1 MQCFIMLIFAECE
14 EEGRGYTTSSDKY
27 HEAAYD
33 AYVTGLCF
41 ISMANY
47 LGNYITN
54 NSLSWSL
61 YMYES

>member
-1 MQCFIMLIFAECE
+1 MLIFAECE
-14 EEGRGYTTSSDKY
+14 EEGHGYTTLTDKY

-47 LGNYITN
+47 LGNYFTVHSI
-54 NSLSWSL
+54 LSCV
-61 YMYES
+61 YVYES

>member
-1 MQCFIMLIFAECE
+1 MLIFAECE
-14 EEGRGYTTSSDKY
+14 EEGPGYTTMSDKY

-47 LGNYITN
+47 LGK
-54 NSLSWSL
+54 
-61 YMYES
+61 